1 MTNTVATIDRSL
13 TDDKNLTALGA
24 VSTGLLELSYEVRG
38 LALARRT
45 QRRLPYTRVMHSTST
60 SQTSVTS
67 TLALIALL
75 VIAVLVARSRR
86 ASKDVTISAGQRIR
100 HIAITVLDPLVSLI
114 VIAPALWRLLA
125 SDEWHIPA
133 AVLGGCVGIIIGLQ
147 RAKVMMVSARRD
159 IKSVVLR
166 RSGLEYGLV
175 GLLIALRSLEANLN
189 LHDASLASTGVC
201 ALAGLGLAEAFA
213 RSGRII
219 QRYLAEES
227 PQVNP

>member
-1 MTNTVATIDRSL
+1 
-13 TDDKNLTALGA
+13 
-24 VSTGLLELSYEVRG
+24 
-38 LALARRT
+38 
-45 QRRLPYTRVMHSTST
+45 MHSTST
-60 SQTSVTS
+60 SQTSATS
-67 TLALIALL
+67 TLALFALL

-125 SDEWHIPA
+125 SDGWHIPA

-147 RAKVMMVSARRD
+147 RAKVMLVSVRRD

-219 QRYLAEES
+219 QRYLVEES

>member
-1 MTNTVATIDRSL
+1 MTNTMATIDRSL

-38 LALARRT
+38 LALAGST

-133 AVLGGCVGIIIGLQ
+133 AVLSGCVGIIIGLQ